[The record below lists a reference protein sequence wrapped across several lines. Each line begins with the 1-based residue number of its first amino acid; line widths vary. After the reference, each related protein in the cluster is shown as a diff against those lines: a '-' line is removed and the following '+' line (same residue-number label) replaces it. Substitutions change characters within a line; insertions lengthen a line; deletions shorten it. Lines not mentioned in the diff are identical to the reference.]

1 VTSDDTIAAIATPPG
16 TGGIGIIRVSGAKAE
31 SVARNIFKPLKQLD
45 NFTPRHLYHGDIVEA
60 ETGAVLD
67 EVLLSLMRKPRSYTG
82 EDTVEIYC
90 HGGFLITQAVLNEAI
105 KAGCRP
111 ARPGEFTERAFL
123 NNRLDLS
130 QAEAINDLI
139 MAQTE
144 RGRELALSHLKGKL
158 SEKIERLRGQIL
170 NSLAFLEC
178 AIDFSEEETSPDEKN
193 ISADIAPALSEII
206 QELQD
211 ILATYEQGKIFRS
224 GANVVIAGKPN
235 VGKSSLLNALIG
247 EKRAIVTPVPGTT
260 RDFIEEFINIEGVP
274 VKLTDTA
281 GIRQPENIIEQ
292 EGIELVREKLSA
304 ANLIIILLDGS
315 EILTNDDR
323 DIIDGNKNRELLLV
337 VNKTDLPLKLD
348 ISEVK
353 TILPAADVLHVSAKY
368 GQGLLQLKD
377 AIHKS
382 VTGSRAGRPA
392 DVMIANIRHKSAL
405 ERTAAFLSRARE
417 GSLSNL
423 PAELIAIDLRDALAS
438 LDEIVNKTTNE
449 DILHRIFSRFCVGK

>member
-1 VTSDDTIAAIATPPG
+1 MTLDDTIAAIATPPG

-31 SVARNIFKPLKQLD
+31 SVARNIFNPLKQLD
-45 NFTPRHLYHGDIVEA
+45 NFESRHLYHGDIIEA
-60 ETGAVLD
+60 ETGNVLD

-90 HGGFLITQAVLNEAI
+90 HGGFLITQAVLNETI

-158 SEKIERLRGQIL
+158 SEKIESLRGQIL
-170 NSLAFLEC
+170 NSLVFLEC
-178 AIDFSEEETSPDEKN
+178 AIDFSEDEISPGEKN
-193 ISADIAPALSEII
+193 IPADIAPALSDII

-292 EGIELVREKLSA
+292 EGIELVREKLSS

-323 DIIDGNKNRELLLV
+323 DIIDGNKNRSILLV

-353 TILPAADVLHVSAKY
+353 TSLPAADVLHVSAKY

-377 AIHKS
+377 AIHNS
-382 VTGSRAGRPA
+382 VTGARAGRPA

-438 LDEIVNKTTNE
+438 LDEIVSKTTNE
-449 DILHRIFSRFCVGK
+449 DILNRIFSRFCVGK